1 MSELR
6 GPNPA
11 RTTQSVTPQHAQ
23 VEDFA
28 SSMGI
33 VVKSDFIDPNKVPP
47 VEGYLV
53 GGLAFCF
60 VLLFVYFP
68 PGCFFSFLLFL

>member
-33 VVKSDFIDPNKVPP
+33 GGSCGNFGSLPG
-47 VEGYLV
+47 EGSFWSYLNHLDDH
-53 GGLAFCF
+53 GGRETT
-60 VLLFVYFP
+60 
-68 PGCFFSFLLFL
+68 S